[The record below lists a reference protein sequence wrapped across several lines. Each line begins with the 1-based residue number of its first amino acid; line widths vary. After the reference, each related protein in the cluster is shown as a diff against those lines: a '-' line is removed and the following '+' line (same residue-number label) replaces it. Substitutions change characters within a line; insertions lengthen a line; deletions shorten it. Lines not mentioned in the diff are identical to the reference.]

1 MIEYTGSVLSIDP
14 SGRGKDETGYAVVKM
29 LNGQL
34 FVPEAGGLKGGY
46 DEQTLKQLVYIA
58 KTNKVNKIIIE
69 SNFGDGMF
77 MELLKPLFM
86 TTYPC
91 SIEEVRHNKQKEL
104 RIIDVLE
111 PVLNQHKLIIDP
123 SVVQQDY
130 KSAQSYPI
138 EHQAKYMLI
147 YQLSRITKDKGS
159 LINDDRLD
167 ALSIAVN
174 YWVEQMNQ
182 DVNNNINYRKQ
193 ELLDKELTSFV
204 DTFNKAKG
212 SYNSN
217 LWM

>member
-1 MIEYTGSVLSIDP
+1 
-14 SGRGKDETGYAVVKM
+14 
-29 LNGQL
+29 
-34 FVPEAGGLKGGY
+34 
-46 DEQTLKQLVYIA
+46 
-58 KTNKVNKIIIE
+58 
-69 SNFGDGMF
+69 
-77 MELLKPLFM
+77 
-86 TTYPC
+86 
-91 SIEEVRHNKQKEL
+91 
-104 RIIDVLE
+104 
-111 PVLNQHKLIIDP
+111 
-123 SVVQQDY
+123 
-130 KSAQSYPI
+130 
-138 EHQAKYMLI
+138 MLI